1 MRTALR
7 VIALVL
13 AALVGLWV
21 LAHGIVLAAQILG
34 LLHQNE
40 DIIAELVESSVSI
53 AGGICV
59 LSVAVEQLYCWRTHR
74 REDSL
79 I

>member
-1 MRTALR
+1 MKTALR
-7 VIALVL
+7 VVALVL
-13 AALVGLWV
+13 AAFVGLWV
-21 LAHGIVLAAQILG
+21 LVHGIVLAAQIHG
-34 LLHQNE
+34 LAHENR
-40 DIIAELVESSVSI
+40 DFMAELIECSVSI

-74 REDSL
+74 KEDSL

>member
-1 MRTALR
+1 MKTALR
-7 VIALVL
+7 VSALIL
-13 AALVGLWV
+13 AAFVGLWV
-21 LAHGIVLAAQILG
+21 LVHGIILAVGIRG
-34 LLHQNE
+34 LLHEEQ

-59 LSVAVEQLYCWRTHR
+59 LSVAVEQLYCWRTR
-74 REDSL
+74 RKEDSL